1 MHNYGLIGK
10 SLKHSFSQTYFTKK
24 FADLRLS
31 DFSYNNYEIESIDA
45 LKDLIASN
53 HLLGLNITI
62 PYKEE
67 VLTLLDSIDPQAKQ
81 IGAVNCIAIRE
92 NKLFGYNTD
101 VYGFSQSIKPFLDN
115 RHERALILGT
125 GGASKA
131 VAFSLKQ
138 IGVEVFF
145 VSTKPNPSLSNTF
158 GYADLNAAIFNAFK
172 LIVNCSPVGT
182 FPAVDQAPALPYE
195 FLTADHFVY
204 DLVYNPAETK
214 LLRLAKEKGCMTM
227 NGYSMLQLQAEKSWE
242 IWQTT

>member
-1 MHNYGLIGK
+1 MHHYGLIGK
-10 SLKHSFSQTYFTKK
+10 SLKHSFSQGYFAKK
-24 FADLRLS
+24 FADLGLK
-31 DFSYNNYEIESIDA
+31 DFSYKNYEIDSLDA
-45 LKDLIASN
+45 LKDLIVAN
-53 HLLGLNITI
+53 QLLGLNVTI
-62 PYKEE
+62 PFKEE
-67 VLTLLDSIDPQAKQ
+67 VLILLDTIDPQAQQ
-81 IGAVNCIAIRE
+81 IGAVNCIAIKAS
-92 NKLFGYNTD
+92 KLIGYNTD

-131 VAFSLKQ
+131 VAFALKQ

-145 VSTKPNPSLSNTF
+145 VSTKSNPAKANTF
-158 GYADLNAAIFNAFK
+158 AYTDLNAAIFNAFK

-182 FPAVDQAPALPYE
+182 FPAVDEAPKLPYHY
-195 FLTADHFVY
+195 LTSDHFVY

-242 IWQTT
+242 IWQST

>member
-10 SLKHSFSQTYFTKK
+10 SLKHSFSEGYFTKK
-24 FADLRLS
+24 FVDLRLK
-31 DFSYNNYEIESIDA
+31 DFSYKNYEIESIEG
-45 LKDLIASN
+45 LKELIAAN

-67 VLTLLDSIDPQAKQ
+67 VLPLLDTIDVQAQQ
-81 IGAVNCIAIRE
+81 IGAVNCIAMKDS
-92 NKLFGYNTD
+92 KLIGYNTD

-131 VAFSLKQ
+131 VAFALKQ

-145 VSTKPNPSLSNTF
+145 VSSRPTNSRPNTF
-158 GYADLNAAIFNAFK
+158 TYSELNAAIFNAFK

-182 FPAVDQAPALPYE
+182 FPALDEAPTLPYE

-242 IWQTT
+242 IWQNS

>member
-10 SLKHSFSQTYFTKK
+10 SLKHSFSQGYFAKK
-24 FADLRLS
+24 FADLGLN
-31 DFSYNNYEIESIDA
+31 DFSYKNYEIEAVSS
-45 LKDLIASN
+45 LKEVITTN
-53 HLLGLNITI
+53 NLLGLNITI

-92 NKLFGYNTD
+92 RKLIGYNTD

-131 VAFSLKQ
+131 VAFALKQ

-145 VSTKPNPSLSNTF
+145 VSSKSNATKANTF
-158 GYADLNAAIFNAFK
+158 AYSDLNAAIFNAFK
-172 LIVNCSPVGT
+172 LIVNCSPLGT
-182 FPAVDQAPALPYE
+182 FPATEERPDLPYHY
-195 FLTADHFVY
+195 LTPDHFVY
-204 DLVYNPAETK
+204 DLVYNPVETK
-214 LLRLAKEKGCMTM
+214 LLRLAKEKGCLVM

-242 IWQTT
+242 IWQSR

>member
-10 SLKHSFSQTYFTKK
+10 SLKHSFSEGYFAKK
-24 FADLRLS
+24 FADLGLN
-31 DFSYNNYEIESIDA
+31 DFSYKNYEIDTLEA
-45 LKDLIASN
+45 LKDLISAN

-131 VAFSLKQ
+131 VAFALKQ

-145 VSTKPNPSLSNTF
+145 VSTKPNPSNPNTF

-172 LIVNCSPVGT
+172 LIVNCSPLGT
-182 FPAVDQAPALPYE
+182 FPAIDEAPALPYE

-242 IWQTT
+242 IWQSF